1 MNEGHMVYY
10 QHQDKQAWLDPVKLF
25 AVKGSNIFI
34 FSNGNV
40 RNLPRCNVQL
50 CETEDDDSEEKDE
63 EQVNSE
69 KQEKESKENK
79 KKENSVSF
87 EDQTDELKRVEEN
100 RRITR
105 SMTDIER
112 RDLDRE
118 QISTFW
124 LKVENTLCF
133 DNIYTVEV
141 LVKEHKMTE
150 VIEAKEKETSG
161 RGRLLGP
168 ALELEKTL
176 HIEIK
181 LKNKINPLYPKGFF
195 FFQT

>member
-1 MNEGHMVYY
+1 MN
-10 QHQDKQAWLDPVKLF
+10 P
-25 AVKGSNIFI
+25 
-34 FSNGNV
+34 
-40 RNLPRCNVQL
+40 
-50 CETEDDDSEEKDE
+50 
-63 EQVNSE
+63 E

-124 LKVENTLCF
+124 LKVENTECF
-133 DNIYTVEV
+133 DDISIYTVEV
-141 LVKEHKMTE
+141 LVKEHKMPE
-150 VIEAKEKETSG
+150 VIEAKEKEIENLEKYGVFEEVQDVGQETVGSRWIITKKEKADG
-161 RGRLLGP
+161 QKQNFKGRLV
-168 ALELEKTL
+168 AKE
-176 HIEIK
+176 
-181 LKNKINPLYPKGFF
+181 F
-195 FFQT
+195 